1 MTRPDDRTPDELEL
15 LEARSDP
22 LIDLVGYAERY
33 RPSSPAYDDPR
44 FVRWVARDRREWA
57 HDPELLSREEIVSL
71 RNRILE
77 HVHAE
82 QLGVRAIAGA
92 PERESFPSSVP
103 VAAVLGEMERSHRA
117 TVCDLAIAAGPGR
130 ELWDVE
136 VDSCI
141 PLPDDVPRGRY
152 MALTVRGDSMEP
164 LIHTGDMVLVRVG
177 DRLATDTVVVAR
189 DIDGGYVVKKVA
201 RLRARSIELA
211 SLNPTYP
218 PMRIA
223 RVPGS
228 ILGTVLMRWCDHG
241 EVRA

>member
-1 MTRPDDRTPDELEL
+1 MTRPVDPTPDELEL

-57 HDPELLSREEIVSL
+57 RDPELMSGEEIVSL
-71 RNRILE
+71 RERILAR
-77 HVHAE
+77 VHGE
-82 QLGVRAIAGA
+82 QLGVRAVAAA
-92 PERESFPSSVP
+92 PDRESFLSSVP
-103 VAAVLGEMERSHRA
+103 VAAVIGEMERRHRA

-141 PLPDDVPRGRY
+141 PLPEDIPRGRY
-152 MALTVRGDSMEP
+152 LALTVRGDSMEP

-177 DRLATDTVVVAR
+177 DKLAPETVVVAR

-211 SLNPTYP
+211 SLNPAYA

-223 RVPGS
+223 RVPGAV
-228 ILGTVLMRWCDHG
+228 LGTVLLRWCGHG
-241 EVRA
+241 GSSA